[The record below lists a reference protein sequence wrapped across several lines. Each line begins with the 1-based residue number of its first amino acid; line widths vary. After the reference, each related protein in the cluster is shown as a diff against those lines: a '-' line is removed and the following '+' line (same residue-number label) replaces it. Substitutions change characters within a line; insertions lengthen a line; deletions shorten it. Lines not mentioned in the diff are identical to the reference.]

1 MIEKSS
7 LLGLASNICA
17 HGFFQMEDQQGNSQ
31 SAAFIE
37 SENFDVVS
45 QRRARMVE
53 QLGLNPGPVMSMKQ
67 IHSNKVVVVE
77 ENWER
82 GQGPQADGFVT
93 KTPGII
99 LGILTADCSPL
110 LFVDPQNR
118 VIGAC
123 HAGWLGAFSGVV
135 ENTLIAMEKL
145 GAQRHTIHVA
155 LGPTIQQQSYEV
167 GPEFPLKA
175 LKAPDIYSE
184 FFIPSKRPNHHMFDL
199 PAFLRKRL
207 TASKIRQFQDL
218 NLNTYTGPFFSR
230 RRCVAEKQAYDKK
243 SNLSVIALL

>member
-1 MIEKSS
+1 MINKAP
-7 LLGLASNICA
+7 LIDLASNICV
-17 HGFFQMEDQQGNSQ
+17 HGFFQKEDEQGNSQ
-31 SAAFIE
+31 NAAFIA
-37 SENFDVVS
+37 SEDFDEVS
-45 QRRARMVE
+45 QRRANMVE
-53 QLGLNPGPVMSMKQ
+53 RIGLKPGSVMSMKQ

-93 KTPGII
+93 RTPGII
-99 LGILTADCSPL
+99 LGILTADCGPL
-110 LFVDPQNR
+110 LFVDPEAQ

-123 HAGWLGAFSGVV
+123 HAGWPGAFSGIV
-135 ENTLIAMEKL
+135 ENTVIAMEEL
-145 GAQRHTIHVA
+145 GATREAIRAA

-167 GPEFPLKA
+167 GPEFLLKA
-175 LKAPDIYSE
+175 LKAPDVYSE
-184 FFIPSKRPNHHMFDL
+184 LFTPSITPGHHMFDL

-230 RRCVAEKQAYDKK
+230 RRCVAEKQDYDKK
-243 SNLSVIALL
+243 SNLSAIALL